1 MQVCRNIKLRSTR
14 QHLGR
19 CIEFICFQSNLW
31 STSLIPSGTPRFSLQ
46 WTWTD
51 RSSKCSPNII
61 YFLWNFPSIENI
73 YQLSHDY
80 AARKKKKK
88 KKTEKKTKKGTKTN
102 EIPGPNSEHI
112 RERETFSIPKEEVL
126 LFNKT
131 LRDSE
136 PLLTLNLLKF
146 YIFKKFFILP
156 FCSIIFW
163 NEEFWSEI

>member
-88 KKTEKKTKKGTKTN
+88 QKRKLKKEQRPMRYLAQIASTL
-102 EIPGPNSEHI
+102 
-112 RERETFSIPKEEVL
+112 EREKPFP
-126 LFNKT
+126 F
-131 LRDSE
+131 LRK
-136 PLLTLNLLKF
+136 KF
-146 YIFKKFFILP
+146 YFSTRP
-156 FCSIIFW
+156 
-163 NEEFWSEI
+163 